1 MQRTIRTRQLRLKRT
16 PINPPEPM
24 EESTSREKIL
34 KKIRNALLEKA
45 ENPFSRTVFDSPVHH
60 KLGEEIDLVFAE
72 NFSRNGGKFLYC
84 ENEAEVVETLSA
96 LATDLKAASI
106 LCREDAL
113 AGLLVNAEIEVSK
126 DIEASR
132 DQTIGLTSCEAL
144 IARSGSI
151 LLSSRQAGGRKMNVF
166 PDTHIVFARTSQLC
180 GEMAEALDKVKE
192 KYGVRLPSLLTIATG
207 PSRTADIEKTLV
219 MGAHGPRELYL
230 ILQEDLI

>member
-1 MQRTIRTRQLRLKRT
+1 
-16 PINPPEPM
+16 M

-45 ENPFSRTVFDSPVHH
+45 ENPFSRTVFDSPVHFP
-60 KLGEEIDLVFAE
+60 LEAETDLVFAE

-84 ENEAEVVETLSA
+84 ENEAEVRQTLVA
-96 LATDLKAASI
+96 LSTDLKATSI
-106 LCREDAL
+106 LCREEAL
-113 AGLLVNAEIEVSK
+113 AGLLTNAGIAVHKEI
-126 DIEASR
+126 DASQE
-132 DQTIGLTSCEAL
+132 QTIGLTSCEAL

-151 LLSSRQAGGRKMNVF
+151 LLSSRQGGGRKMNVF
-166 PDTHIVFARTSQLC
+166 PDTHIVLGFTSQLC
-180 GEMAEALDKVKE
+180 GEMAEAFEKMKE

>member
-1 MQRTIRTRQLRLKRT
+1 
-16 PINPPEPM
+16 M

-45 ENPFSRTVFDSPVHH
+45 ENPFSRTVFDSPVHSP
-60 KLGEEIDLVFAE
+60 LEAETDLVFAE

-84 ENEAEVVETLSA
+84 ENEAEVLQTLVA
-96 LATDLKAASI
+96 LSTDLKATSI
-106 LCREDAL
+106 LCKEEVL
-113 AGLLVNAEIEVSK
+113 AGLLSDAGISVHREMDALQ
-126 DIEASR
+126 AH
-132 DQTIGLTSCEAL
+132 TIGLTSCEAL

-166 PDTHIVFARTSQLC
+166 PDTHIVLGFTSQLC
-180 GEMAEALDKVKE
+180 GEMAEAFEKMRE